1 MDTVEADWGRL
12 VSEAEFQTAQARLVT
27 DSEFLKRAQ
36 VENDSA
42 FGPGLSAGERR
53 RLTALASQ
61 KGIVVTARLI
71 RSFRL
76 GKILSLLPLS
86 CTLLGDD
93 YLAREAKAFWNVNPP
108 DSFYPLGEALAFC
121 RYLKESRIS
130 KEVAYLK
137 EVVEYEEAMLEL
149 SAAKATGEELSR
161 VVRFSHN
168 PAVLLCSLRAGRP
181 PRDVPEMP
189 CDVVAKLDDQGVI
202 SWCHG

>member
-1 MDTVEADWGRL
+1 MDTVEADRGQI

-36 VENDSA
+36 LEKENA
-42 FGPGLSAGERR
+42 FGSGLSAVERR

-61 KGIVVTARLI
+61 KGIIVTARLI

-86 CTLLGDD
+86 CTLLGDH
-93 YLAREAKAFWNVNPP
+93 LAREATAFWNVNPP
-108 DSFYPLGEALAFC
+108 DSFYSLGEALAFC
-121 RYLKESRIS
+121 RYLQESPIS
-130 KEVAYLK
+130 TEVVYLK
-137 EVVEYEEAMLEL
+137 EVVGYEEAMLEL
-149 SAAKATGEELSR
+149 SGAKVTGEVLSR

-168 PAVLLCSLRAGRP
+168 PAVLLCSLREGRFP
-181 PRDVPEMP
+181 TGVPEMS
-189 CDVVAKLDDQGVI
+189 CDLVAKLDEQGVI